1 MRKDLPDS
9 KASGCHANEQQGQTA
24 GARWCLERLCYSQFE
39 LPAVSETNALERLC
53 LINEDTL
60 PRKQCC
66 SYKFD
71 QTTKLIDTGFLDACF
86 PR

>member
-1 MRKDLPDS
+1 MRKGLQDS
-9 KASGCHANEQQGQTA
+9 KASWCHAREQQGHTA
-24 GARWCLERLCYSQFE
+24 GVCRCLERLCYTQFE
-39 LPAVSETNALERLC
+39 LSAVGGTNPLERLC

-66 SYKFD
+66 SHKFN
-71 QTTKLIDTGFLDACF
+71 QTTKLIDSRFLDDYF